1 MSLYDQGKDAY
12 FKANAL
18 GTVRVLEACRRMGVR
33 QVVYTS
39 TGHVYGVPLK
49 LPVSEDHPTL
59 PLSIY
64 AASKLA
70 GENAVQ
76 GFAASYDLSCKIAR
90 LSNLYGAL
98 STTETVIGRA
108 LGHVLAGEPIS
119 LRGLT
124 AVRDFIHQ
132 DDVVEALIRLA
143 AYGDE
148 GIGNQTVNVST
159 SQGETILRVAETLS
173 RIATEEGLG
182 YHEVVQ
188 PTGEIEE
195 NIPNLV
201 LDNRR
206 LATAVGWTPQITLEE
221 GLRLTL
227 REAIQLREK
236 SSLKR

>member
-1 MSLYDQGKDAY
+1 
-12 FKANAL
+12 
-18 GTVRVLEACRRMGVR
+18 MGVS

-49 LPVSEDHPTL
+49 LPVGEDHPTL

-76 GFAASYDLSCKIAR
+76 GFASSYNLSCSIAR
-90 LSNLYGAL
+90 LSNLYGAS

-119 LRGLT
+119 LRGLM
-124 AVRDFIHQ
+124 AVRDFIHE

-143 AYGDE
+143 AS
-148 GIGNQTVNVST
+148 GNERRGYQTFNVST

-182 YHEVVQ
+182 HQDVVH
-188 PTGEIEE
+188 PTSENEE
-195 NIPNLV
+195 EFQSLI

-206 LATAVGWTPQITLEE
+206 LATTVGWTPRISLEE

-236 SSLKR
+236 S